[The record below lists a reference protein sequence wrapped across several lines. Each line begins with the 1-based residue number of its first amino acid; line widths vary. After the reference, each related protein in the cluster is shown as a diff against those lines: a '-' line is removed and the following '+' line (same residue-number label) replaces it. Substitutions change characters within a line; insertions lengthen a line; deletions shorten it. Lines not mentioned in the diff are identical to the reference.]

1 MEIPQYIV
9 RLTNYNITRPGTS
22 PIIGIFQNDFVA
34 SQAIERLLNYDNFL
48 ERDDFD
54 IEEIY
59 PEQVYWQGREM
70 GHWEEPWRSVNRP
83 DTPALV
89 ETDMEI
95 DSEVDDEIP
104 ELVSCSESDSE
115 LEEEHGLA
123 TDVLEANIE
132 VPEEQLDTL

>member
-9 RLTNYNITRPGTS
+9 RLTNINKLRPNTS
-22 PIIGIFQNDFVA
+22 NTIGIFQNDFVA

-59 PEQVYWQGREM
+59 PEQVYWQGVEM
-70 GHWEEPWRSVNRP
+70 GHWEERWTHNRP

-95 DSEVDDEIP
+95 DSDQDDEIP
-104 ELVSCSESDSE
+104 ELVSCSESE
-115 LEEEHGLA
+115 LEEEYGLA

-132 VPEEQLDTL
+132 VPEEEQLDTL